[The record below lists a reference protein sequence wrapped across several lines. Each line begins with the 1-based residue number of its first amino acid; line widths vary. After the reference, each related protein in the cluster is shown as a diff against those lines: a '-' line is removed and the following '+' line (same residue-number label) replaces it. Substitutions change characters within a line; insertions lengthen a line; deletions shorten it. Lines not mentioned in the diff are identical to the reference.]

1 MNLFLTTPTKIEPF
15 SWSIMGVN
23 VKENDNP
30 IGHFGTGL
38 KMAIAVLLRTNHNI
52 TIKTKDQ
59 EYVFGIDL
67 KTLRGKDFW
76 VCTCNGEELPY
87 TTELGKEWDV
97 WMAYRELIS
106 NTIDEGG
113 AYSDE
118 PLSDETTIYVNGA
131 EISQCHKDHD
141 LYFCHNRKI
150 LDEVSIHN
158 GSVQFLEGKGVV
170 YYKGVK
176 VGSVENAAHDYNI
189 LAPIKLTED
198 RTIKNEWE
206 INTAVADAIVKS
218 NNSKVIKDHITNT
231 EGWEANVSLD
241 YRDWGSNFIS
251 VCRSVWQSTPQKLIK
266 AVRSKL
272 KTKVPDAKFETFEPN
287 QREVQMLDEC
297 SKLLELEGIMV
308 PENIKYVDNP
318 DDNIIAYV
326 SQNQIY
332 LTKQAFKR
340 GKFEL
345 CSTLYEECMHLKGY
359 SDESRCFE
367 RYLMDTIIQ
376 MIQEKHEKYL

>member
-1 MNLFLTTPTKIEPF
+1 M
-15 SWSIMGVN
+15 
-23 VKENDNP
+23 
-30 IGHFGTGL
+30 
-38 KMAIAVLLRTNHNI
+38 
-52 TIKTKDQ
+52 
-59 EYVFGIDL
+59 
-67 KTLRGKDFW
+67 
-76 VCTCNGEELPY
+76 
-87 TTELGKEWDV
+87 
-97 WMAYRELIS
+97 
-106 NTIDEGG
+106 
-113 AYSDE
+113 
-118 PLSDETTIYVNGA
+118 
-131 EISQCHKDHD
+131 
-141 LYFCHNRKI
+141 
-150 LDEVSIHN
+150 
-158 GSVQFLEGKGVV
+158 
-170 YYKGVK
+170 
-176 VGSVENAAHDYNI
+176 
-189 LAPIKLTED
+189 
-198 RTIKNEWE
+198 
-206 INTAVADAIVKS
+206 
-218 NNSKVIKDHITNT
+218 
-231 EGWEANVSLD
+231 SLD

-287 QREVQMLDEC
+287 QREVQMLEEC

-308 PENIKYVDNP
+308 PEDIKCVDNP

-359 SDESRCFE
+359 SDESRFFE